1 VSTSTLFYII
11 LAIISALILAL
22 FQYTYRSKRNQLNLV
37 LSTLRFIT
45 YLAILILIINPKFE
59 KVTLFNEKPNLIVA
73 IDNSESIKHLGQE
86 ENASNLLNTLQNDA
100 ALNNKF
106 NVAYY
111 SFGNGLNSLDSL
123 SYNESISNINS
134 VFSEL
139 EQVYKNTVAPL
150 VLITDGNQTFG
161 SDYLYSS
168 NNLKQPIYPVILG
181 DTVTFSDLKIQ
192 QLNVNK
198 YAYLKNKF
206 PVEIF
211 ISYSGNLPVNSQL
224 VITTGSNRIYSE
236 ALSFSKSD
244 NSKTINLTLDA
255 NSVGV
260 TTYTASILPLSNEK
274 NTVNNSKPFAVE
286 VIDEKTNVAIVSTMI
301 HPDIGALKKAIESN
315 EQRSVSIVSPNDYMQ
330 NKENYQLVILYQPN
344 SNFKSIFDDIS
355 ATNSNAFIISG
366 TETNWNFLNGS
377 QEDYLQDITG
387 QTEDYQAELNANYN
401 TFIVD
406 DLDFSSYPPL
416 ISEFGDLVFTVPYE
430 TILYKRVGST
440 IIQEPLLLSFDE
452 NNRRQVLL
460 LGENIWRWRA
470 QSFLNTDSFQDFDN
484 FIGKLVQ
491 YLSTDRQRR
500 RLTVNYE
507 SFYNGNNAIKFAAQF
522 FNRNY
527 EFDNKGSLE
536 IDLENT
542 TTNETRIYPLIIK
555 QNIYEVDLSGLPPG
569 NYNFTVRANT
579 NEATQSGAFTI
590 LDYNVEQ
597 QFLNADANKLQQ
609 IANQSQGT
617 SYFINDTAN
626 LSTDLTQDS
635 RYSIIQKS
643 TKNVVPLIDFKV
655 LLALIALTLATEWFI
670 RKYNGLI

>member
-1 VSTSTLFYII
+1 MSTSTLFYII